1 MDTVRTLSL
10 VAALLTTG
18 LMAGVYLAFAIAVLP
33 GLARQ
38 DDRTFVAAM
47 RGMNQAILNGWF
59 AVVFAGPLLLGGVA
73 VATRLPSYDGLG
85 WAALALA
92 AYGVTL
98 GATAVVNV
106 PLNNLLETTDSH
118 SEARTQFEGRWVA
131 WNVVRTV
138 ACTAAFVAFT
148 LALV

>member
-138 ACTAAFVAFT
+138 ACTAAFAAFT

>member
-85 WAALALA
+85 WSALALA

-106 PLNNLLETTDSH
+106 PLNSLLEATDSH

-131 WNVVRTV
+131 WNVARTV

-148 LALV
+148 VALV

>member
-1 MDTVRTLSL
+1 MDTVRALSL

-98 GATAVVNV
+98 GATVVVNV
-106 PLNNLLETTDSH
+106 P
-118 SEARTQFEGRWVA
+118 
-131 WNVVRTV
+131 
-138 ACTAAFVAFT
+138 
-148 LALV
+148 